1 MQSLCPKRERGR
13 RKEGKRERRATDIYW
28 ELATCQSWLWVLA
41 APWLERGE
49 WEKGSRVN
57 GAFDRTVFLFLL
69 SWPGNYSCPP
79 PLFFFPSL
87 WMSSGVGSSHLSQA
101 PPNPENGSWG
111 RHTSPIPWGWE
122 ENRSLSGAWTLRW
135 ECWEPTGSAWGRPA
149 LGCRSAIY
157 RPWDLG

>member
-1 MQSLCPKRERGR
+1 MPKEGERGR
-13 RKEGKRERRATDIYW
+13 RKEGKRERRATDLYW
-28 ELATCQSWLWVLA
+28 ALATCQSWLWVLA

-57 GAFDRTVFLFLL
+57 GVFDRTEFLFLL
-69 SWPGNYSCPP
+69 SWPGTIPVLLHFFSF
-79 PLFFFPSL
+79 PL
-87 WMSSGVGSSHLSQA
+87 SGCHLELAHHISQA
-101 PPNPENGSWG
+101 PPYPEDGSWG

-135 ECWEPTGSAWGRPA
+135 GCWEPTGSAWGRPA